1 MSNGKKMLPYEI
13 IMSAIS
19 GDAQSVNYVLEYYDP
34 YINELCKRKIK
45 LADGREYDQVDD
57 FMKLRIRAKLIEKI
71 DTNFI
76 LSRSGTL
83 SSCASSS
90 TL

>member
-34 YINELCKRKIK
+34 YINEPGLFT
-45 LADGREYDQVDD
+45 A
-57 FMKLRIRAKLIEKI
+57 
-71 DTNFI
+71 
-76 LSRSGTL
+76 
-83 SSCASSS
+83 
-90 TL
+90 

>member
-34 YINELCKRKIK
+34 YINELCKRKI
-45 LADGREYDQVDD
+45 
-57 FMKLRIRAKLIEKI
+57 INTI
-71 DTNFI
+71 
-76 LSRSGTL
+76 
-83 SSCASSS
+83 SSAQAYA
-90 TL
+90 